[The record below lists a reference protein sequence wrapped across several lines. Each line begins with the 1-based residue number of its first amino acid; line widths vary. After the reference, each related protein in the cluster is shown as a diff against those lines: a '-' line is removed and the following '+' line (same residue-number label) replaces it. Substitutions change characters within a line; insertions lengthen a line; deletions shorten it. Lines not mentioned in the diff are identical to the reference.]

1 MADLTRQQLDTLGK
15 IQTCAVANA
24 IETFNVMPRD
34 QGFMRPAVK
43 SIFPGL
49 GNMIGYAV
57 TGVISAKTPPT
68 SHMRIPRSEW
78 VDYVL
83 SVPEPRVIM
92 LQDLDYPDVLGSFWG
107 EVQSNVHQALGCVGT
122 VTDGGVRDLDEMREA
137 GFFAFA
143 TEVLVSH
150 AYVHIVEYGVPVTIG
165 GLTVNPGDIVMG
177 DQHGVLTVP
186 KDIAADI
193 PKAVEEVEKG
203 ERRIIDFCR
212 SSSFTPEGLKELL
225 AGRY

>member
-24 IETFNVMPRD
+24 IETFDVMPRS
-34 QGFMRPAVK
+34 QGFMRPAVR

-83 SVPEPRVIM
+83 SMPEPRVIV
-92 LQDLDYPDVLGSFWG
+92 LHDLDYPDVLGSFWG

-122 VTDGGVRDLDEMREA
+122 VTDGGVRDLDEMKEA

-193 PKAVEEVEKG
+193 PKAVAEVEKG